1 MRPIISYKPQ
11 GFFFSAGEGLIYAL
25 SSTKDALVVSE
36 IVGRKVENGV
46 SPFLIK
52 IKRNYAK

>member
-1 MRPIISYKPQ
+1 
-11 GFFFSAGEGLIYAL
+11 
-25 SSTKDALVVSE
+25 VSE